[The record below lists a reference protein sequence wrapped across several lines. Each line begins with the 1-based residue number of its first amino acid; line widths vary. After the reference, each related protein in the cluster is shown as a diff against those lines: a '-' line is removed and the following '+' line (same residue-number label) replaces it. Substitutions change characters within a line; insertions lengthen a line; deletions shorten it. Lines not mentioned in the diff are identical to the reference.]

1 MTLGVL
7 QQHVAHFERST
18 WYLHKRTRY
27 HQAMLAKNYGCGSIS
42 RWTLFVMSQTHKL
55 AHAINFFSV
64 EMRRIKQIIRDVS
77 RRKELSKSLHYG
89 RDCELLRFVCFASS
103 PQFSTHFMVLVNF
116 NPTLTKIASETKLI
130 INAKQ
135 QTRNQGGAGGAKP
148 LQENF
153 LPPLEKC
160 VGYSLK
166 LLDIVQK
173 IWAPL
178 KKKFGSLSENSSS
191 LLVSQAGYGPAKQ

>member
-1 MTLGVL
+1 
-7 QQHVAHFERST
+7 
-18 WYLHKRTRY
+18 
-27 HQAMLAKNYGCGSIS
+27 
-42 RWTLFVMSQTHKL
+42 
-55 AHAINFFSV
+55 
-64 EMRRIKQIIRDVS
+64 
-77 RRKELSKSLHYG
+77 
-89 RDCELLRFVCFASS
+89 
-103 PQFSTHFMVLVNF
+103 MVLVNF

-178 KKKFGSLSENSSS
+178 KKNWGPSQKTLRPSWCPKPVTGLLSSKFATFGI
-191 LLVSQAGYGPAKQ
+191 